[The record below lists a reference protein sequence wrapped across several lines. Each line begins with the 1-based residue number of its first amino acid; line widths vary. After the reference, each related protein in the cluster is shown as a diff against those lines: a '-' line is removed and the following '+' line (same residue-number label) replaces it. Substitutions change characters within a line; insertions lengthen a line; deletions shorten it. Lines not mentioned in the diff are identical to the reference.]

1 MSSQR
6 SLRVAEEI
14 KKELSQ
20 IIQSEMKDPRLG
32 FLSVTDVEIS
42 QDLRYV
48 KAFVSILGSDKERE
62 VTLGVLQRA
71 SGFLRTE
78 LASPDLRHTPELSF
92 HLTPPLNREP
102 RSKNCCGS
110 WSQKVTKVCEQI
122 RELLASSERI
132 ILLSHHNPDGDAQA
146 HAGPLVT
153 FPGRKAHGLQR
164 SCAGAV
170 QVSPWLGRGVTNE
183 EALAKRKPTIWLW
196 LLMPAIW
203 AGSAQVAG
211 S

>member
-78 LASPDLRHTPELSF
+78 LGKRVRLRHTPELSF
-92 HLTPPLNREP
+92 HLDT
-102 RSKNCCGS
+102 SI
-110 WSQKVTKVCEQI
+110 EQGAKI
-122 RELLASSERI
+122 EKLLRELES
-132 ILLSHHNPDGDAQA
+132 
-146 HAGPLVT
+146 
-153 FPGRKAHGLQR
+153 K
-164 SCAGAV
+164 
-170 QVSPWLGRGVTNE
+170 
-183 EALAKRKPTIWLW
+183 K
-196 LLMPAIW
+196 
-203 AGSAQVAG
+203 
-211 S
+211 